1 MMNTRDI
8 EYIYEIVAFVIT
20 LVTME
25 NKDNEMSE
33 KETPVKSKDKTSK
46 DETQGSDEALQTAR
60 EIKKELQEYRTEF
73 DKMWK
78 IYDDAYYGKQ
88 HKTGEGI
95 KTVKNHIFKIIDSQV
110 ATLTDSMPSTQVT
123 ASRED
128 KQEAADILGK
138 AIKHV
143 YTDQNLQ
150 ILLPS
155 LIRAGL
161 TSGPGYLYVSY
172 NPDADQG
179 DGKIEYK
186 QLPWKAVFLD
196 GNAPTIEQSE
206 KLRIEVNLRKDALIR
221 TWPEKADEIK
231 KLKGK
236 QISDGADDANY
247 EKRDISGRLN
257 ELGKPKAF
265 VAKDVLQYAETWTK
279 SYDLKDIDPEETQE
293 ELKKEQG
300 QLAQNIPP
308 DVSKWQDHAAHEKA
322 HKEFRK
328 QLTDHAG
335 LPESADFDEVKSKVM
350 QLLQVNP
357 QAEDLQ
363 KGLLTLKIIDNHLE
377 EHEEMKKLN
386 PTSQEPAFKDGW
398 RVIKTINDMV
408 VVYDGENPE
417 ENGEIPLVP
426 FYGYK
431 DDTVYGFG
439 EVKNIFN
446 AQQTLNDVDFRE
458 FESLKSCAN
467 PGWIGDHEAEVDEKT
482 LTNAPG
488 IVILKKRGTELRRL
502 EPGQTSPQLDQR
514 RQADQMAMEAIAG
527 QNEQSIN
534 DALPSGNV
542 SGVTVTKLHN
552 QAVGRIRL
560 KGRGIEYYSMR
571 RLALVTAS
579 FIINHWTEER
589 ELRLRTDD
597 NEIESVIFNPLDMQ
611 DLDYSMDVTPGSMAG
626 VDKDSLIAFYH
637 GLLNEQHID
646 FSMFLAASPEFP
658 GKHTLVKLLKE
669 KNQQGQQIQQAQQQY
684 EQTIQAQ
691 QNQLIQTHTQ
701 NIKLKGALDLRRQA
715 NLNLLSG
722 HEKKVFKSLSED
734 SEANNLANSP
744 DVLAQAQ
751 ATQEQQPQARVSGLQ
766 GNNGAMTAN
775 QNNQGM

>member
-1 MMNTRDI
+1 
-8 EYIYEIVAFVIT
+8 
-20 LVTME
+20 ME
-25 NKDNEMSE
+25 NKEESLE
-33 KETPVKSKDKTSK
+33 KTSK
-46 DETQGSDEALQTAR
+46 DETQGSNEALQKAR
-60 EIKKELQEYRTEF
+60 EIKKELQDYRNEF

-110 ATLTDSMPSTQVT
+110 ATLTDTMPSTQVT

-128 KQEAADILGK
+128 KQESADILGK

-143 YTDQNLQ
+143 YQDQNLQ

-172 NPDADQG
+172 NPDADSG
-179 DGKIEYK
+179 EGKIEFK
-186 QLPWKAVFLD
+186 QLPWKSVFLD

-221 TWPEKADEIK
+221 TWPEKKDEIE

-257 ELGKPKAF
+257 ELGKPKSF
-265 VAKDVLQYAETWTK
+265 TAKDVLQYAENWTK
-279 SYDLKDIDPEETQE
+279 DYDLEDIPSEETAE
-293 ELKKEQG
+293 ELTKEKS
-300 QLAQNIPP
+300 QLSNNIPP
-308 DVSKWQDHAAHEKA
+308 EVNKWMDHDKHIENHKA
-322 HKEFRK
+322 FRK
-328 QLTDHAG
+328 QLTDHVQM
-335 LPESADFDEVKSKVM
+335 PEGASFEDVQAKVQ
-350 QLLQVNP
+350 QLLQANP
-357 QAEDLQ
+357 QAQDLQ
-363 KGLLTLKIIDNHLE
+363 AGLLSLKILDNHTE
-377 EHEEMKKLN
+377 EHEEMKKIN
-386 PTSQEPAFKDGW
+386 PSSQKPKFKDGW
-398 RVIKTINDMV
+398 RVIKTINDMI

-426 FYGYK
+426 FYAYK
-431 DDTVYGFG
+431 DDTIYGFG
-439 EVKNIFN
+439 EIKNILN

-458 FESLKSCAN
+458 FESLKNCAN

-488 IVILKKRGTELRRL
+488 IVVLKKRGTELRRL
-502 EPGQTSPQLDQR
+502 EPGQTSPQLGQRKQLDQ
-514 RQADQMAMEAIAG
+514 QAMEVIAG
-527 QNEQSIN
+527 QNEQTIN

-542 SGVTVTKLHN
+542 SGVTVSKLQN

-571 RLALVTAS
+571 RLALITAS
-579 FIINHWTEER
+579 LVVNHWTEER

-597 NEIESVIFNPLDMQ
+597 NEIESVIFNPIDIA
-611 DLDYSMDVTPGSMAG
+611 DLDYTMDVTPGSMAG
-626 VDKDSLIAFYH
+626 VDKDALIAFYLM
-637 GLLNEQHID
+637 LLNQQHID
-646 FSMFLAASPEFP
+646 FDMFLRASPEFP

-669 KNQQGQQIQQAQQQY
+669 KNIQGQQIQQAKQQY
-684 EQTIQAQ
+684 EQTIQQQQAQMQAQ
-691 QNQLIQTHTQ
+691 QIQ
-701 NIKLKGALDLRRQA
+701 NVKLKGVLESGRTVNAD
-715 NLNLLSG
+715 LLSPE
-722 HEKKVFKSLSED
+722 EKRIFEQISKQEVLKSVTASAINPTAHPHDERAVQWAQENPED
-734 SEANNLANSP
+734 PRSK
-744 DVLAQAQ
+744 QIMQ
-751 ATQEQQPQARVSGLQ
+751 
-766 GNNGAMTAN
+766 M
-775 QNNQGM
+775 NQGQEI